1 MRNERKSP
9 AKLIFRPTP
18 TGLGALVRLR
28 IKELRNRRGW
38 SMRELARRAGMRY
51 ATVHALEHGA
61 DPQLSTLEKLARAF
75 DVKVTALL
83 REE

>member
-1 MRNERKSP
+1 
-9 AKLIFRPTP
+9 
-18 TGLGALVRLR
+18 
-28 IKELRNRRGW
+28 
-38 SMRELARRAGMRY
+38 MRELARRAGMRY